1 MATYEIVLEPLCEV
15 VIYATAPIP
24 IGPTRWGNRLVFPI
38 VGGFVNGPKLQGK
51 IRPFGADWGIIRAD
65 NCFELDV
72 RILIETDDGAHI
84 HTSYSGIVDMTKE
97 QIDRFL
103 GGELPIGLR
112 LYTTPR
118 FETSHE
124 KYQWLNRIQAVGR
137 GSVEPE
143 GDRFKVTYSWYAL
156 SG

>member
-1 MATYEIVLEPLCEV
+1 MATYEMTLEPLCEV
-15 VIYATAPIP
+15 VIYVTAPIP
-24 IGPTRWGNRLVFPI
+24 IGPSSWGTRLVFP
-38 VGGFVNGPKLQGK
+38 VVDGSVKGPKLQGK
-51 IRPFGADWGIIRAD
+51 IRPFGADWGLIRAG

-72 RILIETDDGAHI
+72 RILIETDDGANI
-84 HTSYSGIVDMTKE
+84 HASYCGIVDMTKE
-97 QIDRFL
+97 QADKFL
-103 GGELPIGLR
+103 GGELPTGLK

-124 KYQWLNRIQAVGR
+124 KYQWLNRIQVVGR

-156 SG
+156 AG

>member
-1 MATYEIVLEPLCEV
+1 MATYEMTLEPLCEV
-15 VIYATAPIP
+15 VIYVTAPIP
-24 IGPTRWGNRLVFPI
+24 IGPSSWGTRLVFP
-38 VGGFVNGPKLQGK
+38 VVDGSVKGPKLQGK
-51 IRPFGADWGIIRAD
+51 IRPFGAAWGLIRAD

-72 RILIETDDGAHI
+72 RILIETDDGGHI
-84 HTSYSGIVDMTKE
+84 HASYCGIVDMTKE
-97 QIDRFL
+97 QADKFL
-103 GGELPIGLR
+103 GGELPTGLK

-124 KYQWLNRIQAVGR
+124 KYQWLNRIQVGGR

-156 SG
+156 AG